1 MRHNLFRTED
11 YLFVIGGNYKSDVFP
26 YLVIEKLTTGKYM
39 EWQVDNSNDW
49 DENNQYQI
57 LAHLPLNNAK
67 YLDGIP
73 VLPSLEVNDFE
84 YKLRRTPM
92 FEIQNEFGE
101 DVMYNL
107 GVFIKGYNKA
117 REKYK
122 FTEEDLLDFAN
133 WCRIHDSKHP
143 NEVWLICQLLTKYQS
158 LQQPKYPVAFEC
170 EMEEKFNC
178 NRQIW
183 TCGCLTESQCKHK
196 ERIVKSKTFINSEDR
211 TEWLGKYIYE

>member
-1 MRHNLFRTED
+1 MRHNLVRIED

-26 YLVIEKLTTGKYM
+26 YLVIEKLTTGKYI

-49 DENNQYQI
+49 DEKNQYQI

-92 FEIQNEFGE
+92 SEIQNEFGE

-117 REKYK
+117 KEKYK
-122 FTEEDLLDFAN
+122 WTDDDIKIMYNMSCGHIGLDLLPDKTKN
-133 WCRIHDSKHP
+133 
-143 NEVWLICQLLTKYQS
+143 NERFNSFLQS
-158 LQQPKYPVAFEC
+158 LSSPQIPVAFEC
-170 EMEEKFNC
+170 EIEISVFGAENTLY
-178 NRQIW
+178 IA
-183 TCGCLTESQCKHK
+183 TIEDY
-196 ERIVKSKTFINSEDR
+196 VKLKTIINSEGR
-211 TEWLGKYIYE
+211 TECVGKYIYE